1 MSKYFIF
8 FICFSPLILSLYFP
22 ESKSKNIKQQGKFIC
37 TGNLI
42 SDSLTMKEKNDI
54 LTLDASFGNL
64 NISKLNT
71 RKTSA
76 ETLQTNLII
85 PDNEEKTVYLNGILK
100 INGGVTYESE
110 NNENENLMN
119 NQKGFSF
126 IQMTNFFVNEVKQW
140 RAINI
145 DNNLN
150 EINDK
155 LNNEI
160 LSENSNSDTIE
171 FKKVFY
177 FDNFI
182 EQLEKI
188 EIELNFNY
196 IEKIISNNQVTYIK
210 IKDEYYWINNHNLEE
225 TQIDERNKLIQC
237 STKSTDH
244 ISIHINFSLIKEK
257 KLEITFGTKIT
268 DKKLLKEKIKYC
280 NKKMGNIISFSDLE
294 ILVR

>member
-42 SDSLTMKEKNDI
+42 SDSLTMEKENDI

-76 ETLQTNLII
+76 ETLKTNLII
-85 PDNEEKTVYLNGILK
+85 PNNEEKTVYLNGILK

-110 NNENENLMN
+110 SDDNVNLIN

-126 IQMTNFFVNEVKQW
+126 IQMTNFYVNEIKQW

-145 DNNLN
+145 DNNLKD
-150 EINDK
+150 INDK

-160 LSENSNSDTIE
+160 LSEGDNDDKIE
-171 FKKVFY
+171 FKKVFN
-177 FDNFI
+177 FDNFFD
-182 EQLEKI
+182 QLEKI

-210 IKDEYYWINNHNLEE
+210 IKDEYYWINNHNLED
-225 TQIDERNKLIQC
+225 TQSDERNKLIQC

-244 ISIHINFSLIKEK
+244 ISIHINFSLKKEK